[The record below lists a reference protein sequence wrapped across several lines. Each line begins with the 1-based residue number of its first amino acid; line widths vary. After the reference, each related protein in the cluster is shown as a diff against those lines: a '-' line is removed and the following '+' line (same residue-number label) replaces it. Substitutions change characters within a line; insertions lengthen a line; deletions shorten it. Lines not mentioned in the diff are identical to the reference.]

1 MIFPQF
7 LPIQSV
13 LLSTFFLC
21 VTSVALT
28 FTQYVTVIYLFTWMS
43 SPTGLKLFEDKS
55 YVFSFPV
62 FSRVAHNKCSI
73 DTS

>member
-7 LPIQSV
+7 LPIQAV
-13 LLSTFFLC
+13 LLSNFFC

-43 SPTGLKLFEDKS
+43 SPTGLKLFEDKN
-55 YVFSFPV
+55 YVFSFSV
-62 FSRVAHNKCSI
+62 LSRVAHNKCSI